1 VAVAYVLL
9 GSARGEREQLEALH
23 GTRLEMLLGRL
34 IDTTVRGFAY
44 ETRGSVPAEILAS
57 GADRVRDVCERSR
70 LPYALLDAPPQPRA
84 EWLAAALDAAER
96 LVCAQG
102 G

>member
-1 VAVAYVLL
+1 MAYVLL

-23 GTRLEMLLGRL
+23 GSRLEMLLCRL

-70 LPYALLDAPPQPRA
+70 LPYALLDARA
-84 EWLAAALDAAER
+84 TAPSRVAGGRSGRRRALGI
-96 LVCAQG
+96 LK
-102 G
+102 